1 MRLDPIADMLA
12 DAIGL
17 DAASLGERGLLRA
30 VDTAMSRAGLADLTD
45 YARLLAASPE
55 ALADLIQET
64 VVPETWFFRDREPF
78 RCLLKRLQTLKGR
91 GAPPRILSA
100 PCATGE
106 EAYSIAI
113 TCRNAGLSPG
123 GFYLAAVDISP
134 EALAVARRGQY
145 GRNSFRDDQ
154 GDAARH
160 FIRQGDGAAAV
171 MAVRPEIAATVDFVQ
186 GNIVS
191 PGFLANEKPFDVI
204 FSRNLLIYLNKQAR
218 GRLVANID
226 RLLAP
231 DGMVFVG
238 HSEVPCFLS
247 AGFRAVP
254 HPRAFAC
261 RRDVP
266 AASTAAALPPPMA
279 AAPPKA
285 AAPKTPRAASP
296 GLTPMPLSP
305 ARDAP
310 DGLRPAPQ
318 PPAAASPG
326 GEDTLGAAR
335 RLADRGELAQAAAL
349 CRRHLET
356 GPPSAEAYY
365 LLGLVGAAGRR
376 MEEAKSFFQKAL
388 YLDPGH
394 AASLTHLALIHEQL
408 GDAPRASLYRQ
419 RLRRLSET
427 DRGGHER
434 G

>member
-30 VDTAMSRAGLADLTD
+30 VDTAMSRAGLADMAD

-55 ALADLIQET
+55 ALADLVQET

-78 RCLLKRLQTLKGR
+78 RCLQERLQTLKAR
-91 GAPPRILSA
+91 GKRPRILSA

-113 TCRNAGLSPG
+113 TCRKAGLAPG
-123 GFYLAAVDISP
+123 GFYLAAVDISA
-134 EALAVARRGQY
+134 EALAVARRGIY
-145 GRNSFRDDQ
+145 GRNSFRDDLT
-154 GDAARH
+154 DAERH
-160 FIRQGDGAAAV
+160 FIRQGDGKAAV

-186 GNIVS
+186 DNIVGA
-191 PGFLANEKPFDVI
+191 GFLANEKPFDVI

-218 GRLVANID
+218 SRLVANVG

-238 HSEVPCFLS
+238 HAEVPSFLS
-247 AGFRAVP
+247 AGFEAVP

-261 RRDVP
+261 RRGV
-266 AASTAAALPPPMA
+266 AAAPTAAALT
-279 AAPPKA
+279 PPKA
-285 AAPKTPRAASP
+285 ASPTAPRAASP
-296 GLTPMPLSP
+296 GLAAMPSSP
-305 ARDAP
+305 ARDVS
-310 DGLRPAPQ
+310 DGLRPGPR

-326 GEDTLGAAR
+326 GENPLVAAR

-349 CRRHLET
+349 CRRRLET

-365 LLGLVGAAGRR
+365 LLGLVGAAGQR

-394 AASLTHLALIHEQL
+394 AAALTHLALIHEQL
-408 GDAPRASLYRQ
+408 GDASRASLCRQ

-427 DRGGHER
+427 ERGGHER